1 MSTIVMSWS
10 KCKIEVGKTGEADAM
25 ATELKNIG
33 IVNDRS
39 TSLSKE
45 DGEKLTAKATGGII
59 VAEEESE
66 GVVTITTRVKEMG
79 FDIEKLFTGAVVGS
93 DGDLT
98 VTSNVVRDNFSLKLT
113 PKNTGA
119 IGIKAR
125 KTSVSF
131 KPGYSEEEGN
141 FVDLSFK
148 VIACADGELYKK
160 FRVKESDWNN

>member
-66 GVVTITTRVKEMG
+66 GVVTITTRIKEMG

>member
-1 MSTIVMSWS
+1 MSWS